1 MILNKSLLYSNFI
14 KYYDNKFAE
23 YMLKS
28 LKDLKNTITEEAYE
42 PEERKKIIDFINTH
56 ENKYKKSKQSQ
67 NNYNIQESDLEYYI
81 QTILVNIND
90 IDYYQDEEGYLYSTN
105 DDNEIMGKIINDS
118 EINWFN

>member
-42 PEERKKIIDFINTH
+42 PDERKKIIDFINTH

>member
-1 MILNKSLLYSNFI
+1 
-14 KYYDNKFAE
+14 
-23 YMLKS
+23 MLKS

-42 PEERKKIIDFINTH
+42 PDERKKIIDFINTH

>member
-1 MILNKSLLYSNFI
+1 
-14 KYYDNKFAE
+14 
-23 YMLKS
+23 
-28 LKDLKNTITEEAYE
+28 
-42 PEERKKIIDFINTH
+42 
-56 ENKYKKSKQSQ
+56 
-67 NNYNIQESDLEYYI
+67 LEYYI